1 MEGKVIVVTG
11 GNNGIGYAFAIE
23 AVRQKAKQV
32 IIVGRDETRVKKAV
46 EKLGE
51 RAIGEIV
58 DVSSLTS
65 IDAFID
71 RAKIAYPI
79 IDLLINNAGTF
90 VPPFSKT
97 TENMEITLASNVIG
111 CAHLTYGLL
120 PCLSASPNSRI
131 VILSSGMVHQSS
143 QSAIS
148 KRLRDI
154 GGFKDESTTLAT
166 YAESKVLVSLWG
178 TALQIA
184 LRVNPKTSH
193 ILVASCDPG
202 AVNSGIANKMQ
213 PGILTSALQMIFPF
227 ISKTPELG
235 AVPVIYCATSP
246 EIKDHGGEV
255 WTEGPRVQVMKLKG
269 YFNTANRDAAYNGIN
284 DVIISTGRT
293 VPV

>member
-11 GNNGIGYAFAIE
+11 GNSGIGLAFAIE
-23 AVRQKAKQV
+23 ALRQKAKQV

-65 IDAFID
+65 IDAFIA

-97 TENMEITLASNVIG
+97 NDNMEITLASNVIG

-120 PCLSASPNSRI
+120 PCLSASSNSRI

-143 QSAIS
+143 QPAIS
-148 KRLRDI
+148 KRLLDI
-154 GGFKDESTTLAT
+154 GGLKDVSTTLAT

-178 TALQIA
+178 TALQIT
-184 LRVNPKTSH
+184 LRANPKTSH

-213 PGILTSALQMIFPF
+213 PGFLTSALQMIFPL

-235 AVPVIYCATSP
+235 AVPIIYCATSP
-246 EIKDHGGEV
+246 EIKDHGKV

-269 YFNTANRDAAYNGIN
+269 YFNTANRDAAYKGIN